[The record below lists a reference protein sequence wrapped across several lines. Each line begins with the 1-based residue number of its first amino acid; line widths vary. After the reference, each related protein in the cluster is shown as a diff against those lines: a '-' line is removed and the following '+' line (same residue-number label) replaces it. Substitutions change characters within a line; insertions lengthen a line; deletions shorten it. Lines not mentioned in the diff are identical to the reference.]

1 MRMNRRRSD
10 LITLLGSRKNLC
22 QSNKLKKI
30 RNPELNSDTE
40 LITDEQKLS
49 ISLKRIPVMMK
60 PSAHGQEEWM
70 QVQTQQV
77 PHQKR
82 GRQKRHMILLR
93 LDFFEKKIKKKTSS
107 KKED

>member
-1 MRMNRRRSD
+1 MSVKEIEENQK
-10 LITLLGSRKNLC
+10 SRTRT
-22 QSNKLKKI
+22 KI
-30 RNPELNSDTE
+30 RNQTDPEPNSDTE

-77 PHQKR
+77 P
-82 GRQKRHMILLR
+82 
-93 LDFFEKKIKKKTSS
+93 IKKE
-107 KKED
+107 EDRRGI

>member
-1 MRMNRRRSD
+1 MSVKEIEENQTD
-10 LITLLGSRKNLC
+10 
-22 QSNKLKKI
+22 
-30 RNPELNSDTE
+30 PEPNSDTE

-49 ISLKRIPVMMK
+49 ISLKQIPVMMK

-93 LDFFEKKIKKKTSS
+93 LDFFEKKIKKKRPVPR
-107 KKED
+107 KEKWKIDNLF